1 MKTIAAI
8 LLLAMTGTALAETQA
23 DQPITVYKAGKPF
36 IYDSVRRM
44 ICPKQENANCAAP
57 SQTGRPEAEKKPAPK
72 GFG

>member
-23 DQPITVYKAGKPF
+23 DQPITVYKAGKPY

-44 ICPKQENANCAAP
+44 ICPKQENANCSA
-57 SQTGRPEAEKKPAPK
+57 SQIGKPEAEK
-72 GFG
+72 

>member
-23 DQPITVYKAGKPF
+23 DRPITVYKAGKPY
-36 IYDSVRRM
+36 IYDSVRRK
-44 ICPKQENANCAAP
+44 ICPKQENANCSTP
-57 SQTGRPEAEKKPAPK
+57 SQTGKPEAEKMPLPK